1 MSSQSRSDAPEISAI
16 TRSWYDS
23 RDRGENSIKS
33 PLLANV
39 SCNSL
44 RYSNKKSYTI
54 EMHMKALTLK
64 FKNEQKDLVSIGYE
78 YGTRSF
84 VEDALLHSINNEVD
98 NQTTTSRISNNRI
111 LEFADD
117 LSCMTSS
124 ISPELCLIPIDYPI
138 QNVAPT
144 SSGNIAMVNKLSNYI
159 GNNEKRPFQNSS
171 SSNERSIQE
180 NIKVVEQ
187 PVQIYQHDFKKFKSA
202 KDQFKIE
209 GGKIENLNTGS
220 NQTATA
226 ISKKIISSSK
236 KDGTKE
242 EAQLPPELEGC
253 DPALVE
259 KIEADII
266 HTGQPIT
273 FDDIAGLE
281 FAKKCVNELIC
292 WPMTRPDLFQ
302 GLRAL
307 PRGLLLFGPPGTGKT
322 LIGKAI
328 ANQAGATFFSISASS
343 MTSKWIG
350 ESEKL
355 VRTLFAVAVYRE
367 PSVVFIDEVES
378 LLCQRSSDENEAS
391 RRLKTEFLVQL
402 DGAGTNLAARVV
414 IVGATNRPDELDE
427 AARRRFV
434 KRIYIPLPDIE
445 GRKQLFQSLLAKSYH
460 NINENNLNI
469 LVEKSNGFS
478 GADVRSLCTE
488 AAMGPVREIA
498 MKQGNLLNIKESDVP
513 PITMKHFDDSLEA
526 VTTSVSSSDLKRYI
540 DWNNIYGSFRK
551 ME

>member
-1 MSSQSRSDAPEISAI
+1 MSLQSDISTI
-16 TRSWYDS
+16 RSWYES
-23 RDRGENSIKS
+23 RDRGDNCTKS

-44 RYSNKKSYTI
+44 RYSNKKSYKI
-54 EMHMKALTLK
+54 ESHMKALTTKL
-64 FKNEQKDLVSIGYE
+64 KNEQKDAVSIEYS

-84 VEDALLHSINNEVD
+84 MEDAILSSINNEID
-98 NQTTTSRISNNRI
+98 NQIITNTISNNRI
-111 LEFADD
+111 LELAND
-117 LSCMTSS
+117 LSCMTSIVPPDLS
-124 ISPELCLIPIDYPI
+124 LLPTDYPI
-138 QNVAPT
+138 QNVVPPT
-144 SSGNIAMVNKLSNYI
+144 ITTNIPMTNKLSNYI
-159 GNNEKRPFQNSS
+159 SDKEKRPLQNNST
-171 SSNERSIQE
+171 SNERLVQE
-180 NIKVVEQ
+180 NIKAIEQ
-187 PVQIYQHDFKKFKSA
+187 PTQVYQHDFKKFKSA

-209 GGKIENLNTGS
+209 GGKIENLNTN

-226 ISKKIISSSK
+226 ISKKIINSSK
-236 KDGTKE
+236 KDGNKE
-242 EAQLPPELEGC
+242 EIQLPPELEGC

-367 PSVVFIDEVES
+367 PSVVFIDEVDS

-460 NINENNLNI
+460 KIDENNLNI
-469 LVEKSNGFS
+469 LIEKSSGFS

-526 VTTSVSSSDLKRYI
+526 VTTSVSPSDLKRYI
-540 DWNNIYGSFRK
+540 EWNNIYGSFRK